1 MGNYQAYSTLQM
13 NIMQADINIIKA
25 DVNIGASF
33 SRTQADVG
41 KFYQDQSSYNLSAY
55 PSIAYPVSQNQ
66 GFNGWTANLNL
77 KAGIPVTMSQDG
89 TSESVMVQ
97 LAEADMDTIRANG
110 GVPASIAQISAFH
123 VKVYT
128 DNDLSER
135 WSPFFGQ

>member
-1 MGNYQAYSTLQM
+1 MGKYQAYSTLQI
-13 NIMQADINIIKA
+13 NIMQADINIVKA

-41 KFYQDQSSYNLSAY
+41 KFYQDQSSYNLSAH
-55 PSIAYPVSQNQ
+55 PSIAYPVSKNQ

-77 KAGIPVTMSQDG
+77 KAGIPATMSQDG
-89 TSESVMVQ
+89 TSESVMAQ
-97 LAEADMDTIRANG
+97 LAEAEMDTIIAND

-128 DNDLSER
+128 DNDLRS
-135 WSPFFGQ
+135 S